1 MATKADFSNEEWTKL
16 TEAPLLAG
24 MGISLLDMGV
34 VSFAKE
40 LHAMIK
46 AVVSAKE
53 SYAGN
58 ALVHAIIADFESKS
72 TDTPPAAPEKKT
84 SDGILADLGHVVAI
98 VDAKAGADEARGFK
112 TFLFGISEQVA
123 GASGSGF
130 LGFGEKISDDEKAYL
145 AKLKSTLSV

>member
-1 MATKADFSNEEWTKL
+1 MATKADFSNEEWTKVL
-16 TEAPLLAG
+16 EAPLLAG

-46 AVVSAKE
+46 AVVEAKA
-53 SYAGN
+53 SYTGN
-58 ALVHAIIADFESKS
+58 PLVQAVIADFETKS
-72 TDTPPAAPEKKT
+72 TDAPPAPPEKKN
-84 SDGILADLGHVVAI
+84 SDAILADIGQVVAI
-98 VDAKAGADEARGFK
+98 VDAKAAGDEARGFK

-123 GASGSGF
+123 NASGSGF
-130 LGFGEKISDDEKAYL
+130 LGFGEKVSDDEKAFL